1 MRYSGCMGDAT
12 DIRATQAQAGLC
24 ADCAHAH
31 IVESDRGSIFLLCE
45 LSRGNPRFT
54 KYPRLPML
62 SCPGYEKNPEQ
73 ADRS

>member
-1 MRYSGCMGDAT
+1 MGDAT

-31 IVESDRGSIFLLCE
+31 IVESDRGSIFLLCK
-45 LSRGNPRFT
+45 LSSSDPNFA

-62 SCPGYEKNPEQ
+62 SCPGYTKNTEQ